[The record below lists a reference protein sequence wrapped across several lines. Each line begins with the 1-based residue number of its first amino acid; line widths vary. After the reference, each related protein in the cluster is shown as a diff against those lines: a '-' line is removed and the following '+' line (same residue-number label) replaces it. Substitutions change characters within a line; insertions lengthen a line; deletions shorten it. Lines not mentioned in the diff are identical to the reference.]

1 MLDVDQI
8 SADHQ
13 GNLKTEGVPLKIST
27 YDKNAVEAAVQVKE
41 KAQGTVVAVATGPN
55 IKEGV
60 KEPLAMGCDE
70 AYIIDSAAFEGSD
83 NLAVS
88 RVLAKAIEKVGDVDL
103 VTLGEGSLDSYSS
116 LLAGRLAA
124 RLGWPLVSYATG
136 MEPIDGGVK
145 VTSAVGGVVETFE
158 VPFPC
163 IVSVTE
169 EMNQPRLPPLI
180 QILQAGKKPTN
191 PLTLEDLGLSAA
203 DVGGQGSGIEAVSNK
218 APTMERKNV
227 VIKGTPE
234 EAARALAKA
243 LQKEGVL

>member
-1 MLDVDQI
+1 
-8 SADHQ
+8 
-13 GNLKTEGVPLKIST
+13 
-27 YDKNAVEAAVQVKE
+27 
-41 KAQGTVVAVATGPN
+41 
-55 IKEGV
+55 
-60 KEPLAMGCDE
+60 
-70 AYIIDSAAFEGSD
+70 
-83 NLAVS
+83 
-88 RVLAKAIEKVGDVDL
+88 
-103 VTLGEGSLDSYSS
+103 
-116 LLAGRLAA
+116 
-124 RLGWPLVSYATG
+124 

-218 APTMERKNV
+218 APHWPRPCRRR
-227 VIKGTPE
+227 GCS
-234 EAARALAKA
+234 R
-243 LQKEGVL
+243 